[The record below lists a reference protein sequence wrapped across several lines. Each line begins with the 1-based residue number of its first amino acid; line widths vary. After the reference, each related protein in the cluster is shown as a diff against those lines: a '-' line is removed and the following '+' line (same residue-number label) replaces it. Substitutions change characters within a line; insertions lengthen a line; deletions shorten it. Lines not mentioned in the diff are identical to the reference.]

1 MDFYNYRTA
10 TAAVK
15 NGGQDYDKEDRSEWK
30 KVRTSA
36 FTGRAGLVY
45 IPVETLSLYAD
56 VYKRQ
61 EYKYNMKHET
71 YTYGA
76 ELKYMIHKSA
86 YLAADFYSDNFTSRY
101 DSIWKPGEKP
111 LGEETRKRVRYYNGS
126 LKGIF
131 KIGQSQKFSI
141 GLEYVKENLMSVS
154 DKLKGENMYTMAV
167 FAQDE
172 IRLFRNFQ
180 AVVGVRYVYNE
191 YFKNYATPN
200 VALRYK
206 WKEMCIRD
214 RNNFVRTNDERMIN
228 RFFY

>member
-1 MDFYNYRTA
+1 
-10 TAAVK
+10 
-15 NGGQDYDKEDRSEWK
+15 
-30 KVRTSA
+30 
-36 FTGRAGLVY
+36 
-45 IPVETLSLYAD
+45 
-56 VYKRQ
+56 
-61 EYKYNMKHET
+61 MKHET

-141 GLEYVKENLMSVS
+141 GLEYVKENLRSVS

-206 WKEMCIRD
+206 WKDFNFRASYASGFPDPYVVSVICD
-214 RNNFVRTNDERMIN
+214 RYSQDNGYDYDRKSAFKAGKKRL
-228 RFFY
+228 FYVEY